1 MSNTVQFEQLYNFI
15 FGIKKIGYTYCSFI
29 RSAYSLVAYLHY
41 KTLGQTI
48 FPDQES
54 PSISVEE

>member
-1 MSNTVQFEQLYNFI
+1 MSNTVEFEQPYNFI
-15 FGIKKIGYTYCSFI
+15 FGIKKIGYTYSSFI

-41 KTLGQTI
+41 KALGQTI

-54 PSISVEE
+54 PGISVEE